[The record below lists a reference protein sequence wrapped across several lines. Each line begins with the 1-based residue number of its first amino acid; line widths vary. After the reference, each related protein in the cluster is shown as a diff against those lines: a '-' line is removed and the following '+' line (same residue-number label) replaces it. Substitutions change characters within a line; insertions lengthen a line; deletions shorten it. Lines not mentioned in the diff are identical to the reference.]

1 MGLLQCLSWN
11 LTPPPHVREHSDH
24 LAQAD
29 HWPWTGRGPSS
40 PNFTHWPCR
49 HHCGK
54 NVRHVSRQS
63 PPGEGEE
70 MQTPAHWQQTQ
81 VCGQMGSRDPP
92 PAAPPGPGPPR
103 FLRAGRRA
111 GTQGRAVCHPQARL
125 TRFVSCRGQRFRERS
140 TPRPGRPWGRR
151 HLSLPEPHE
160 RSRFRDSL
168 GRSFA
173 SGGPAVARGTD
184 TEVVRLT
191 TSSCGHSCSSQRPL
205 RSASRQ
211 TRQLPPENCACR
223 KRPLTFGLQ
232 ERSLTP
238 GLW

>member
-24 LAQAD
+24 LAQGD

-54 NVRHVSRQS
+54 NMRHVSRQS

-70 MQTPAHWQQTQ
+70 MQTPAHRQRTQ
-81 VCGQMGSRDPP
+81 VCGPVGGCVTPRDPP

-111 GTQGRAVCHPQARL
+111 GTQGRAVCHPQARPV
-125 TRFVSCRGQRFRERS
+125 RFASCRGQRLREHPPQAQGARA
-140 TPRPGRPWGRR
+140 GRR

-160 RSRFRDSL
+160 RSPSRTAWVAHWLQEDQPSHEVRPQKW
-168 GRSFA
+168 
-173 SGGPAVARGTD
+173 SGCP
-184 TEVVRLT
+184 LQ
-191 TSSCGHSCSSQRPL
+191 SWGHSGSSQPALRPAEL
-205 RSASRQ
+205 LAKPNSSR
-211 TRQLPPENCACR
+211 P
-223 KRPLTFGLQ
+223 
-232 ERSLTP
+232 
-238 GLW
+238 